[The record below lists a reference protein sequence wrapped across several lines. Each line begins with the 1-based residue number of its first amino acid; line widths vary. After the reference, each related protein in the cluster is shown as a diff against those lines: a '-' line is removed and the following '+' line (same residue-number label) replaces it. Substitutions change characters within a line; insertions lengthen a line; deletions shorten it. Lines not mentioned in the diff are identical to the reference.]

1 VGSYYKNPVFPIW
14 VIGSSSHFTVL
25 FSLEKEVNE
34 ESVSEK
40 LFTML
45 QRCFKSIDT
54 DECGYIPSSK
64 LYDALAMIGSNPEYD
79 AHPIFEVI
87 YDSTELARL
96 RGHLQMEGEI
106 ILWTTFW
113 VNVSKLMS
121 GQTLDDLI
129 QCDNVM
135 DVDNT
140 NNNNSENPEITSS
153 GKRKR
158 SDSEIAREIQQQ
170 LDENPNFDLAQFLE
184 QQEQE
189 RQLQLLEEQEMKQQK
204 QQKQQQQQ
212 QQTQTRLRSD
222 SEIARELQAQW
233 DNEEFGTPSNQQNS
247 SNNNLMTP
255 PASTSQPNPSIQ
267 QRQETVNKG
276 SPRALSDSVAGED
289 APANTL
295 YHFNG
300 LQGVDRHPLT
310 TLTLRRR

>member
-1 VGSYYKNPVFPIW
+1 
-14 VIGSSSHFTVL
+14 
-25 FSLEKEVNE
+25 
-34 ESVSEK
+34 
-40 LFTML
+40 
-45 QRCFKSIDT
+45 
-54 DECGYIPSSK
+54 
-64 LYDALAMIGSNPEYD
+64 
-79 AHPIFEVI
+79 
-87 YDSTELARL
+87 
-96 RGHLQMEGEI
+96 
-106 ILWTTFW
+106 
-113 VNVSKLMS
+113 MS

-189 RQLQLLEEQEMKQQK
+189 MKQQK
-204 QQKQQQQQ
+204 QQQQQQ